1 MIPILNTHFAFRS
14 HLRVSVLVSHIAS
27 PRAQYAQPKKS
38 IWINLFAQ
46 LNPGFGGNNY
56 LLNWGTAP
64 RSLVFIGGF
73 LWVSVVYAA
82 LLSGFG
88 VLWWVSVMLV
98 SFLLGFGVFLTGFGV
113 FWGFPGVSSH
123 CALLSVFFAQLP
135 KC

>member
-1 MIPILNTHFAFRS
+1 M
-14 HLRVSVLVSHIAS
+14 
-27 PRAQYAQPKKS
+27 
-38 IWINLFAQ
+38 
-46 LNPGFGGNNY
+46 
-56 LLNWGTAP
+56 AP
-64 RSLVFIGGF
+64 RSFVFIGGF

-113 FWGFPGVSSH
+113 FWGFPDVSSH
-123 CALLSVFFAQLP
+123 CALLSVFFAQRP

>member
-1 MIPILNTHFAFRS
+1 MWSKI
-14 HLRVSVLVSHIAS
+14 
-27 PRAQYAQPKKS
+27 
-38 IWINLFAQ
+38 FAQ
-46 LNPGFGGNNY
+46 LNPGCGGNNY
-56 LLNWGTAP
+56 LLDWGTAP
-64 RSLVFIGGF
+64 RSFVFIGGF

-123 CALLSVFFAQLP
+123 CALLSVFFTQ
-135 KC
+135 

>member
-1 MIPILNTHFAFRS
+1 MRPSGYWGGGSGF
-14 HLRVSVLVSHIAS
+14 
-27 PRAQYAQPKKS
+27 AQPKIRSTQKS

-123 CALLSVFFAQLP
+123 CALLSVFFTQ
-135 KC
+135 

>member
-1 MIPILNTHFAFRS
+1 MPPP
-14 HLRVSVLVSHIAS
+14 VLGGGTGF
-27 PRAQYAQPKKS
+27 AQPKIRSTQKS

-73 LWVSVVYAA
+73 LWGSVVYAA

-123 CALLSVFFAQLP
+123 CALLSVFFAQRP

>member
-1 MIPILNTHFAFRS
+1 MLT
-14 HLRVSVLVSHIAS
+14 IA
-27 PRAQYAQPKKS
+27 PLQYYWGGPSGIAQPKIRSTQKS

-98 SFLLGFGVFLTGFGV
+98 SFLLGFGVFFDRVWCFLGGSLV
-113 FWGFPGVSSH
+113 FQATVL
-123 CALLSVFFAQLP
+123 C
-135 KC
+135 